1 MASGASEH
9 DPGMGTY
16 VGIWAGFL
24 AIVGI
29 EVFITYQRP
38 ETKHLLFTLLIL
50 AAIEA
55 LVGLALLHAH
65 EVRAKNPILDH
76 RADHDFRA
84 LYDGSCM
91 GRRLSP
97 VQSPLASECTGKQR
111 MAVFCGQ

>member
-16 VGIWAGFL
+16 VGIWVGFL

-38 ETKHLLFTLLIL
+38 ETKHLLFILLIL

-55 LVGLALLHAH
+55 LVGLLYFMHMKY
-65 EVRAKNPILDH
+65 ERKILFWTIVPD
-76 RADHDFRA
+76 RK
-84 LYDGSCM
+84 S
-91 GRRLSP
+91 
-97 VQSPLASECTGKQR
+97 V
-111 MAVFCGQ
+111 V